1 MFPLGLLSASSL
13 ARNVSHGLPKLL
25 EEGKG
30 GRDLEWMLTDFISL
44 ISETGL
50 DASFFIFFIALSK
63 QRDQLEYL

>member
-30 GRDLEWMLTDFISL
+30 GRDLEWVLTDFVSL
-44 ISETGL
+44 ISDL
-50 DASFFIFFIALSK
+50 
-63 QRDQLEYL
+63 